1 MYDTVHI
8 SRTLRPGETVAA
20 ALSDDQ
26 SIREHEFTAAHLA
39 RRRPASGTAYYG
51 AAGNPALVGVGE
63 ANNLALLTIAEAP
76 LGQRLSPWPLEDI
89 LADAAIAEALLS
101 LEVSPGDVPH
111 GHAIGV
117 PVYATSTVA
126 GPVMGIPVDP
136 TNHSANH
143 RAYYDAY
150 YNAYYNASRNGDRPA
165 SDPADDSTGTEHMAT
180 FRATLAT
187 RLAVELDFIETESR
201 RQNAA
206 VGVAEPDQT
215 HNAGGHIASNN
226 RPANDPAND
235 SLARRTWLGHNT
247 VGITYLRSDVG
258 VVDPEVPPNG
268 QGVFRAMLRGS
279 SRRQDNRRPR
289 ICITDDWRRHC
300 PWAARL
306 QRVERLTEETERLV
320 ESVERLSRVSIVD
333 SLPTTEL
340 SV

>member
-20 ALSDDQ
+20 DLAEAQ

-63 ANNLALLTIAEAP
+63 ANNLAQLTIAEER
-76 LGQRLSPWPLEDI
+76 LGPPPWPLEGI
-89 LADAAIAEALLS
+89 LADAAIAEALLAM
-101 LEVSPGDVPH
+101 EVPPGDVPH

-117 PVYATSTVA
+117 PVHATSTVV
-126 GPVMGIPVDP
+126 GPVMGIPVSP
-136 TNHSANH
+136 MTGSWANP

-150 YNAYYNASRNGDRPA
+150 YNAYYSQRALQHVPPA
-165 SDPADDSTGTEHMAT
+165 PDQTHNNSTGMENMAT

-187 RLAVELDFIETESR
+187 RLNVELDQLDFETEAR
-201 RQNAA
+201 RQNA
-206 VGVAEPDQT
+206 VGV
-215 HNAGGHIASNN
+215 I
-226 RPANDPAND
+226 DPAND
-235 SLARRTWLGHNT
+235 SLARRTWLGQNT

-258 VVDPEVPPNG
+258 IANTDPEVPPNG
-268 QGVFRAMLRGS
+268 QRTFRAMLRGN
-279 SRRQDNRRPR
+279 SRGQDNRRPR